1 MKRTD
6 YNTNISEI
14 NKKFDDLNHEK
25 YIITPE
31 FDVLAAMVFNAR
43 LAQADLVTKTDTR
56 LQILNKKINSNKTK
70 HLPVE
75 TELKKTRKI

>member
-43 LAQADLVTKTDTR
+43 LAQADLVTKTDT
-56 LQILNKKINSNKTK
+56 
-70 HLPVE
+70 
-75 TELKKTRKI
+75 